1 MAEGAPRAIDP
12 LLAEGAAPEGAPA
25 AETPVPEAPK
35 PIPVL
40 KPEVRPQVEV
50 VELDGLVLLKIIR
63 HCKESLP
70 SFVTGQLLGL
80 DIGRVLEVT
89 NCFPFPSR
97 DDAEY
102 GAAEDDKDG
111 AEYQLEMMRCLRN
124 VNVDNNTVG
133 WYQSTHL
140 GSYITESCLEHQ
152 FHYQENI
159 RNCVVLVFDPMQ
171 STIGNLHLKAFRL
184 TDEFMALY
192 REKQFTPDALSAAK
206 VSSTNVFQELPIKLH
221 NSQVVMALLLELEE
235 EEEAVIETQ
244 AASFEMTSGPF
255 LEKHVELLID
265 SMDELSNE
273 SYKLQFYERNM
284 QRQKLLQSQA
294 LAQKRANGGRDG
306 PDEELANNPAFKP
319 IQPPSRLESLLVA
332 NQISLYCEQVDRLS
346 AQSLG
351 KLYLLNNS
359 GAKLGAQPEESK

>member
-1 MAEGAPRAIDP
+1 MSAPP
-12 LLAEGAAPEGAPA
+12 EEAAPSAAPK
-25 AETPVPEAPK
+25 EVVEAP
-35 PIPVL
+35 VG
-40 KPEVRPQVEV
+40 KPEERPQVEV
-50 VELDGLVLLKIIR
+50 VELDGLVLLKVIR

-102 GAAEDDKDG
+102 GGEDDKDG
-111 AEYQLEMMRCLRN
+111 AEYQVEMMRCLRN

-140 GSYITESCLEHQ
+140 GSYMTESCLEHQ

-171 STIGNLHLKAFRL
+171 TTVGNLELKAFRL

-192 REKQFTPDALSAAK
+192 REKQFTPDALAAAK

-221 NSQVVMALLLELEE
+221 NSHVVMGLLLELEE
-235 EEEAVIETQ
+235 GDDAVVEAQ
-244 AASFEMTSGPF
+244 AASFEMSGGPYI
-255 LEKHVELLID
+255 EKHVELLID
-265 SMDELSNE
+265 CMDELSNE
-273 SYKLQFYERNM
+273 SYKLQFYERNV
-284 QRQKLLQSQA
+284 QRQKLMQQQA
-294 LAQKRANGGRDG
+294 VAAKRKADGGQRTQG
-306 PDEELANNPAFKP
+306 EFDEELSNNPAFKP
-319 IQPPSRLESLLVA
+319 IQPPNRLEALLVA
-332 NQISLYCEQVDRLS
+332 NQISHHCEQVNKLS
-346 AQSLG
+346 AQGLG
-351 KLYLLNNS
+351 KLYLLSNH
-359 GAKLGAQPEESK
+359 GADAALRDAK

>member
-1 MAEGAPRAIDP
+1 MASAMDQSEPTREVTSEEPVVDDSALPK
-12 LLAEGAAPEGAPA
+12 AEE
-25 AETPVPEAPK
+25 
-35 PIPVL
+35 
-40 KPEVRPQVEV
+40 RPQVEV

-102 GAAEDDKDG
+102 GAEDDKDG
-111 AEYQLEMMRCLRN
+111 AEYQVEMMRCLRN

-159 RNCVVLVFDPMQ
+159 RNCIVLVFDPMQ
-171 STIGNLHLKAFRL
+171 TTIGNLHLKAFRL

-192 REKQFTPDALSAAK
+192 REKHFTPDACVPLHICAAC
-206 VSSTNVFQELPIKLH
+206 SRH
-221 NSQVVMALLLELEE
+221 
-235 EEEAVIETQ
+235 
-244 AASFEMTSGPF
+244 
-255 LEKHVELLID
+255 
-265 SMDELSNE
+265 
-273 SYKLQFYERNM
+273 R
-284 QRQKLLQSQA
+284 
-294 LAQKRANGGRDG
+294 LA
-306 PDEELANNPAFKP
+306 
-319 IQPPSRLESLLVA
+319 
-332 NQISLYCEQVDRLS
+332 
-346 AQSLG
+346 
-351 KLYLLNNS
+351 
-359 GAKLGAQPEESK
+359 